1 MSLDRYF
8 RSRNRMIGVPSPP
21 AVAGSVKPPSGLLVP
36 LAGQE
41 GLEPPTTGLE
51 IRCSIQLSYC
61 PIS

>member
-1 MSLDRYF
+1 MPK
-8 RSRNRMIGVPSPP
+8 PS
-21 AVAGSVKPPSGLLVP
+21 ALK

-61 PIS
+61 PLVRSLRKSGTKYEGVRKLKR